1 MRIGAWSI
9 ELSSPRRVRA
19 GRVNA
24 NRPAVHDE
32 AASADALT
40 RCLLPAADSVTPR
53 IGSPS
58 DSFKKQPPRESDVAG
73 AA

>member
-1 MRIGAWSI
+1 VACG
-9 ELSSPRRVRA
+9 A

-40 RCLLPAADSVTPR
+40 RCLLPAAELRYPADP
-53 IGSPS
+53 
-58 DSFKKQPPRESDVAG
+58 QPLEFLGEQP
-73 AA
+73 